1 MTRLDLKNYII
12 SFKEKNGF
20 LNKKANIINL
30 SKFFSRLSF
39 KINKQQP
46 EAVII
51 GHYLHENISS
61 DKVRKRKVSAR
72 DFEDVLAFIFDGGEV
87 LDNNKRKNIKLDLKR
102 DSDLPEQVLNYIAS
116 NRREKMDVYFNK
128 NFGVSV
134 KTSMPDNKEINMGS
148 FAREALFLGFLTP
161 TEYGGERKSGLGS
174 KPQLMDKFKKIYKK
188 GLWGKFIQR
197 FILMVDMIFVD
208 DLLIAVKNN
217 TSLDLYFLDGKKL
230 RDAFNI
236 RIKKGPEEIM
246 KLINRYEGNSIRID
260 RKVLTLG
267 IKPII
272 LNFSEIEKT
281 SYYKINKNMDNIG
294 ILIRDAYRNPGDK
307 KSKLK
312 EVKNTMR
319 DVFKEIND
327 E

>member
-1 MTRLDLKNYII
+1 MTRLDLKNYIE

-20 LNKKANIINL
+20 LNKKANITNL
-30 SKFFSRLSF
+30 SKFFSKLSF

-46 EAVII
+46 EALII
-51 GHYLHENISS
+51 GHYLYENISS
-61 DKVRKRKVSAR
+61 DQVRKRKVSAR
-72 DFEDVLAFIFDGGEV
+72 DFEDVLALIFDGGEV

-102 DSDLPEQVLNYIAS
+102 DSDLPKEILNYIAS

-148 FAREALFLGFLTP
+148 FAREALFFGFLTP
-161 TEYGGERKSGLGS
+161 NEYGGERKSGLGS
-174 KPQLMDKFKKIYKK
+174 KPQLMDKFKKIHSK
-188 GLWGKFIQR
+188 GLWKKFVLRFIQMMD
-197 FILMVDMIFVD
+197 LIFVD

-230 RDAFNI
+230 RNAFSV
-236 RIKKGPEEIM
+236 RINKGPEEIM
-246 KLINRYEGNSIRID
+246 KIINRYEGNSIRID

-267 IKPII
+267 IKPVI
-272 LNFSEIEKT
+272 LNFSGIEKT
-281 SYYKINKNMDNIG
+281 SYYKINKGMDSIG

-312 EVKNTMR
+312 EARNTMWE
-319 DVFKEIND
+319 VFREIGD
-327 E
+327 K